1 MNFVETAPSR
11 FIQLETFSSVKVV
24 LCKWEKLFSLI
35 GAKQEVLSAF
45 VLVCFFAISVTDVF
59 IQNFTWKIKR
69 NTCLFSSQGYM
80 YLGRNT
86 VNYLDRFDAES
97 KRTDAFVFN

>member
-45 VLVCFFAISVTDVF
+45 VLVCFLQFQSPTFLFKTLRGKLSGILVYFPLKDICISAAI
-59 IQNFTWKIKR
+59 Q
-69 NTCLFSSQGYM
+69 
-80 YLGRNT
+80 
-86 VNYLDRFDAES
+86 
-97 KRTDAFVFN
+97 